1 MPWGVGAGAASG
13 RGCSG
18 LMGSRRGSVG
28 VAPGATASHTPASHT
43 PGEMGV
49 LGVRVNVFRAGV
61 QAAPAIPNLSL
72 PSSPG
77 GKGELADRLSCRRW
91 HLVTRVTSSA
101 QRLPPDPCDVTC
113 DRPLGRE
120 LALLPRNCSRTAL
133 METVLPHLATPPPVQ
148 SAPQPCHLGN
158 GASRKGKQQGTPCL

>member
-1 MPWGVGAGAASG
+1 MGCRG
-13 RGCSG
+13 RGSIGEGLLRPHGEPAGLCRCGSG
-18 LMGSRRGSVG
+18 CHS
-28 VAPGATASHTPASHT
+28 PASHT

-91 HLVTRVTSSA
+91 HLVTRVSSSA
-101 QRLPPDPCDVTC
+101 QRLPPDPCDVIC

-133 METVLPHLATPPPVQ
+133 TETVLPRLATPLPV
-148 SAPQPCHLGN
+148 
-158 GASRKGKQQGTPCL
+158 